1 MSIFGCLLCHH
12 SRRQRISSLQHCK
25 IVFHSVCILCE
36 QFCLGACQKRA
47 FPFPKVSPWRWRNQN
62 YIVSSNDYQPEFS
75 NILRSCCVLSF
86 FQYKVQMLIKAL
98 QSATEALAAF
108 ESYEHDLSE
117 VLLKDFSRHFAHYSA
132 SPQYAFISLIHKSI
146 HLNLSSQPCFSKHGF
161 FSDTPTH
168 FIVSAD
174 LVAACVWK
182 RFFFLFQYINN
193 PRRNPCLID
202 PFIRLVLF

>member
-1 MSIFGCLLCHH
+1 MSIFGWLLFHH
-12 SRRQRISSLQHCK
+12 SRRQHISFFQHCK
-25 IVFHSVCILCE
+25 IVFHNVCILCE

-62 YIVSSNDYQPEFS
+62 YVVSSNDYHSEFF

-117 VLLKDFSRHFAHYSA
+117 VLLKDFSRHFAHYSV
-132 SPQYAFISLIHKSI
+132 SSQYAFISLIHKSI
-146 HLNLSSQPCFSKHGF
+146 HLNLSSQSCFSKHVF
-161 FSDTPTH
+161 CSDIPTSV
-168 FIVSAD
+168 IVSARS
-174 LVAACVWK
+174 CVV
-182 RFFFLFQYINN
+182 
-193 PRRNPCLID
+193 C
-202 PFIRLVLF
+202 